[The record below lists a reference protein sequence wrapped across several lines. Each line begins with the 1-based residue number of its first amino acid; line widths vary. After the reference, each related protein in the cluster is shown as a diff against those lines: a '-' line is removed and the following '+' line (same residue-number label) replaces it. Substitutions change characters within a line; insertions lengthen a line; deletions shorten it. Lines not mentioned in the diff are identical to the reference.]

1 MRFVYILLGSLAG
14 FVGIAAGIC
23 VHLSI
28 LSNLKSFGVNYLGKS
43 IFNTNKSG
51 NGIVLSPAYRR
62 EDRSDFLKSKR
73 PKLQDT
79 ISMKWKY

>member
-1 MRFVYILLGSLAG
+1 MLKVLKLKNFKKHVKSW
-14 FVGIAAGIC
+14 V
-23 VHLSI
+23 

-79 ISMKWKY
+79 ISTKWKD